1 MTTLKNV
8 AEEAQ
13 TSITTVSLVLN
24 NKADQRGISLDTQ
37 ARVRRAAK
45 HLSYRRNPHA
55 RALRTGYSNVIGVIG
70 IDLDSPIPHAKTYAA
85 AEILHNLGFSVVTYD
100 FAWQQQGAAGLAEFV
115 DGLGVAGLLLAAY
128 TPEILEPLQYCKEH
142 GVALVAMDDWRI
154 PDITAVTVDRVE
166 GSYQAFEHL
175 IGLGH
180 KHIAFTASST
190 PQSPLI
196 QARVEGYCKA
206 HDAHKLPIDKSLF
219 MGLPDAENF
228 EQGYYMTESILQH
241 PLKPTAVFCTNDE
254 VALGVMRGLYEHD
267 VRFPDKMSIIG
278 FNDSL
283 DAAKSVIP
291 LTTVHQPI
299 AEVVAAAVDT
309 LKQMIENP
317 SEPRTPYTTVIPA
330 TLVVRKSTA
339 KAPQ

>member
-45 HLSYRRNPHA
+45 RLSYRRNPHA
-55 RALRTGYSNVIGVIG
+55 RALRTGFSNVIGVIG
-70 IDLDSPIPHAKTYAA
+70 LDLDSPIPHAKTYAA

-100 FAWQQQGAAGLAEFV
+100 FAWQQQGASGLSEFV
-115 DGLGVAGLLLAAY
+115 DSLGVAGLLLAAY
-128 TPEILEPLQYCKEH
+128 TPDILEPLQYCKEN

-154 PDITAVTVDRVE
+154 PDVTAVTVDRVE

-175 IGLGH
+175 IELGH
-180 KHIAFTASST
+180 KRIAFTASNT
-190 PQSPLI
+190 PKSPLI
-196 QARVEGYCKA
+196 VARVEGYIKA
-206 HDAHKLPIDKSLF
+206 HKAHRLPIDNSLF
-219 MGLPDAENF
+219 LGVPDAENF
-228 EQGYYMTESILQH
+228 AQGYEMTERLLNH

-254 VALGVMRGLYEHD
+254 VALGIMRGLYEHD
-267 VRFPDKMSIIG
+267 VRVPDKMSVVG

-299 AEVVAAAVDT
+299 EEVVAAAANA

-317 SEPRTPYTTVIPA
+317 GNWRVPHTTVIPA
-330 TLVVRKSTA
+330 TLVVRKSTS
-339 KAPQ
+339 KNLR